1 MTWLL
6 WMLMVP
12 IAVLWWFSEPILAA
26 LVPSKETAS
35 LAALFLRVLIAGMP
49 GVAALETGKRF
60 VQSQGLFKATT
71 YALMIGAPLSFLQ
84 NWLFVFKFG
93 WGFVGAAAAM
103 AITQTILPLLLVMY
117 VWLIDGSQCWNGLSR
132 KGFKN
137 WGAFSVLS
145 PAIPPPSPFS
155 FTFRYPPFPVPNMK
169 LFCLANNRLIGPIIK
184 LALPGMIM
192 IEAQFSVLE
201 VLTLSASQFG
211 TSQLAAQSILVTV
224 TSTSFNIP
232 FPLAIATSTRV
243 ANLIGAHLSEA
254 ARVTA
259 KVVCVPYEF
268 PPSLTVRLIAQCV
281 QSQSL
286 RHAW

>member
-6 WMLMVP
+6 WILMMP

-35 LAALFLRVLIAGMP
+35 LAAVFLRVLIAGMP

-71 YALMIGAPLSFLQ
+71 YALIIGAPLSFLQ

-103 AITQTILPLLLVMY
+103 AITQTILPLLLLMY

-137 WGAFSVLS
+137 WGALS
-145 PAIPPPSPFS
+145 
-155 FTFRYPPFPVPNMK
+155 
-169 LFCLANNRLIGPIIK
+169 LL
-184 LALPGMIM
+184 
-192 IEAQFSVLE
+192 
-201 VLTLSASQFG
+201 LT
-211 TSQLAAQSILVTV
+211 
-224 TSTSFNIP
+224 
-232 FPLAIATSTRV
+232 
-243 ANLIGAHLSEA
+243 
-254 ARVTA
+254 
-259 KVVCVPYEF
+259 
-268 PPSLTVRLIAQCV
+268 
-281 QSQSL
+281 
-286 RHAW
+286 